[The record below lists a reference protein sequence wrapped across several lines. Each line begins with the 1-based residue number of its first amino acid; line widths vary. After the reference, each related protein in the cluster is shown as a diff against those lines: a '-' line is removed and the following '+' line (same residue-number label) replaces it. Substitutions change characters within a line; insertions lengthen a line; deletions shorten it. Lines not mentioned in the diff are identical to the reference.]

1 MDNYST
7 LQEPSLE
14 IPSEHYT
21 NTTVPNAEEEQGEQL
36 IKKQASSYA
45 LPEQHITVQSSETEY
60 CAMGTNSLR
69 K

>member
-14 IPSEHYT
+14 TPSEHYASIPDT
-21 NTTVPNAEEEQGEQL
+21 EEEQGEQL
-36 IKKQASSYA
+36 TKNQASSYA
-45 LPEQHITVQSSETEY
+45 LPEQHITVQSSEAKY
-60 CAMGTNSLR
+60 CATGTNGPR